1 MAMRYVFRRTALPRR
16 AAFAA
21 LTALGATAALSVG
34 LSACTSSSAA
44 PAASTAAQ
52 GVQSGYQ
59 QVVATTLPSIVRIDT
74 SSGLGSGVVL
84 DKSGDIVTNA
94 HVLGAETAFTV
105 TLSTDR
111 EPLAAKLVSAF
122 PQGDLAV
129 IKLDAPPSDLV
140 PAVFADSSKLAIGQ
154 IVLAMGNPLGL
165 SSSVTQGIVSAT
177 GRSVTEPASQ
187 TTPATTLTDM
197 VQTSAA
203 INPGN
208 SGGALVDLSGHV
220 VGIPTLAAV
229 DQSLG
234 GAAPGI
240 GFAIASNTA
249 KDIADQI
256 VKYGKVVDSGLASL
270 NITGRTVTD
279 ASAKPVGVGVVAVVP
294 GGAADQA
301 GIKAGDLI
309 TEVDGT
315 ATPSMAALSE
325 TLAALKPGQQVPVAV
340 TRADGSGSTVQ
351 VTLGTL
357 AVA

>member
-1 MAMRYVFRRTALPRR
+1 MAMRYLVRWTEHLRRR
-16 AAFAA
+16 ALAA
-21 LTALGATAALSVG
+21 LTGAAVLAAG
-34 LSACTSSSAA
+34 PTACTSSSGST
-44 PAASTAAQ
+44 PTASSAAQ
-52 GVQSGYQ
+52 GVQADYQ
-59 QVVATTLPSIVRIDT
+59 HVVSTTLPSIVRIDT

-129 IKLDAPPSDLV
+129 IKLDAPPSDLT
-140 PAVFADSSKLAIGQ
+140 PATFADSTKLTIGQ

-177 GRSVTEPASQ
+177 GRSVTEPGSG

-197 VQTSAA
+197 IQTSAA

-208 SGGALVDLSGHV
+208 SGGALVDLSGQV

-256 VKYGKVVDSGLASL
+256 VKYGKVVNSGLASL
-270 NITGRTVTD
+270 DLTGRTVTD
-279 ASAKPVGVGVVAVVP
+279 ASARPIGVGVVSVTA
-294 GGAADQA
+294 GGAADKA
-301 GIKAGDLI
+301 GITAGDLI
-309 TEVDGT
+309 TEVNGT
-315 ATPSMAALSE
+315 ATATMAALSE
-325 TLAALKPGQQVPVAV
+325 TLAALEPGQRVPVAI
-340 TRADGSGSTVQ
+340 TRADGSKATVD

-357 AVA
+357 AVS

>member
-1 MAMRYVFRRTALPRR
+1 MRYVHRRTAQLRR
-16 AAFAA
+16 GVLAA
-21 LTALGATAALSVG
+21 LAGCAALAAG
-34 LSACTSSSAA
+34 AAACTSSSGGT
-44 PAASTAAQ
+44 PSPSTAAQ

-59 QVVATTLPSIVRIDT
+59 QVVSTALPSIVRIDT

-105 TLSTDR
+105 TLSTDSA
-111 EPLAAKLVSAF
+111 PLAAKLVSSF

-129 IKLDAPPSDLV
+129 IRLDAPPGNLD

-187 TTPATTLTDM
+187 TSQATTLTDM

-220 VGIPTLAAV
+220 VGIPTLTAV

-240 GFAIASNTA
+240 GFAISSNTA
-249 KDIADQI
+249 KNIADQI
-256 VKYGKVVDSGLASL
+256 VKYGKVVNSGLASL
-270 NITGRTVTD
+270 DITGRTVTD
-279 ASAKPVGVGVVAVVP
+279 ASAKPVGVGVVSAKP
-294 GGAADQA
+294 GGAADAA
-301 GIKAGDLI
+301 GIKAGDLV
-309 TEVDGT
+309 TAVNGT
-315 ATPSMAALSE
+315 ATPSTAALSE

-340 TRADGSGSTVQ
+340 VHPDGSKATVQ

-357 AVA
+357 AVS

>member
-1 MAMRYVFRRTALPRR
+1 VLAST
-16 AAFAA
+16 AA
-21 LTALGATAALSVG
+21 LTATAALAIG
-34 LSACTSSSAA
+34 LSACTSSSGGT
-44 PAASTAAQ
+44 PAASTTAAQ
-52 GVQSGYQ
+52 GVQAGYQ
-59 QVVATTLPSIVRIDT
+59 QVVTAALPSIVRIDT

-111 EPLAAKLVSAF
+111 APLAARLVSSF

-129 IKLDAPPSDLV
+129 IKLDAPPAGLV

-187 TTPATTLTDM
+187 STPATTLTDM

-249 KDIADQI
+249 KDIAGQI

-270 NITGRTVTD
+270 DITGRTVTD
-279 ASAKPVGVGVVAVVP
+279 ASAKPVGVGVVSVTP
-294 GGAADQA
+294 GGAADTA

-309 TEVDGT
+309 TQVNGT
-315 ATPSMAALSE
+315 ATPSMAVLSE
-325 TLAALKPGQQVPVAV
+325 TLAALRPGQQVPVAV
-340 TRADGSGSTVQ
+340 VRADGTNATVQ

-357 AVA
+357 VVA

>member
-1 MAMRYVFRRTALPRR
+1 MAMRYVFRRTALPHRAAF

-21 LTALGATAALSVG
+21 LTGTAVLGAG

-59 QVVATTLPSIVRIDT
+59 QVVTTTLPSIVRIDT

-187 TTPATTLTDM
+187 TGPAATLTDM

-279 ASAKPVGVGVVAVVP
+279 ASAKPVGVGVVSVTP
-294 GGAADQA
+294 GGAADKA

-325 TLAALKPGQQVPVAV
+325 TLAALRPGQQVPVAV
-340 TRADGSGSTVQ
+340 THADGSGSTVH

-357 AVA
+357 VVA